1 MIAKKKNKK
10 ADLEGKRFAFFQIG
24 LVVAGS
30 LCLAAFE
37 YSMVSFGSL
46 EKETFTVCEIPQ
58 VYEEPMIEPVLQSQ
72 PKTKQT

>member
-37 YSMVSFGSL
+37 YSTIQFSSLDSELKEELLLCICHKAAQPPAPSF
-46 EKETFTVCEIPQ
+46 
-58 VYEEPMIEPVLQSQ
+58 
-72 PKTKQT
+72 